1 VNELINVDPANAG
14 QVFACLGLLEV
25 ANLIAFPATGRFH
38 WNKTGLQA
46 NFELSSNTSI
56 RTILEEVKEA
66 SVEEPDEQGPLWEST
81 EGEDTGMQEKLGES
95 QPPNGSKSNRSHKNK
110 SYTAPVRL
118 EGSSWEL
125 ILDAWLTPDTR
136 KPNSPFKTW
145 AGQVSSTQSIIN
157 LKKSLNLDVQSSDIF
172 EAGVTMRPVGY
183 DCRSAISAFD
193 LGYNYNKISD
203 VVVYPAVDLFAIIG
217 LNHARP
223 KTNDNNYFEYSLWS
237 LHLPPECARA
247 VITGAIPWLASATWR
262 VSVES
267 RGRFKTWT
275 RGELIE

>member
-1 VNELINVDPANAG
+1 MNESINVDPANAG

-25 ANLIAFPATGRFH
+25 ANLIAPPATGRFN
-38 WNKTGLQA
+38 WNKTDLQA
-46 NFELSSNTSI
+46 KFELSSGISV
-56 RTILEEVKEA
+56 RTILKEFKDA
-66 SVEEPDEQGPLWEST
+66 RVEKPDKLGPLWEST
-81 EGEDTGMQEKLGES
+81 EEEDVGPQEKSGEL
-95 QPPNGSKSNRSHKNK
+95 QPPNGSKSNRSHQNK
-110 SYTAPVRL
+110 GYTAPISL
-118 EGSSWEL
+118 KGSSWQL

-136 KPNSPFKTW
+136 KPNPLFKTW
-145 AGQVSSTQSIIN
+145 AGQVSSSMIITN
-157 LKKSLNLDVQSSDIF
+157 LKKYLDLNVQPLDIF

-223 KTNDNNYFEYSLWS
+223 NTKDNYFEYCLWS
-237 LHLPPECARA
+237 LPFPPECARA
-247 VITGAIPWLASATWR
+247 VITGTIPWLASATWR
-262 VSVES
+262 VKVES